1 MRKFALRFL
10 ALVLFGRLK
19 MVYWLDG
26 RDLPLKDILPRRPR
40 YFVSASRDEEL
51 RELVR
56 AVKNLASNVRSAAIK
71 GDYLQWLTS
80 AREYVEW
87 VVWVSRR
94 YALWSYEDKVQDF
107 TTCTQVFA
115 WLDGIQTKWT
125 ARISKE
131 TYDIARQRYNASLPI
146 GTVSPPSSPIRATP
160 KTSERD
166 NDVNDV
172 NAISTAPVTQPP
184 SSAKKAPKGSKR
196 GHRRHSSTPCAT
208 APRLSP
214 DEQKS
219 AAKPRRRSTHPVIQ
233 PSSTEPASLSAE
245 EEPPKETSPTTPR
258 SIEEQPPLDPSSSSL
273 PITLEKKKSL
283 RPPKPVHDNLSR
295 RKSRMVL
302 RMPGY
307 RVVSEMVED
316 NEVLVLKLL
325 GHGNDPTNR
334 TG

>member
-10 ALVLFGRLK
+10 ALVLFGGLK
-19 MVYWLDG
+19 MVYWMDG
-26 RDLPLKDILPRRPR
+26 RDLPLKDTLTRRPR

-71 GDYLQWLTS
+71 GDCLQWLTL

-131 TYDIARQRYNASLPI
+131 TYDIARQRYNATLPI

-160 KTSERD
+160 KTPERD
-166 NDVNDV
+166 NDISDV
-172 NAISTAPVTQPP
+172 NAVVTQPP
-184 SSAKKAPKGSKR
+184 SSAKKALKGSKR

-219 AAKPRRRSTHPVIQ
+219 AAIPRRRSTHPVIQ
-233 PSSTEPASLSAE
+233 PSSTETASLSSEDA
-245 EEPPKETSPTTPR
+245 PPKATSPTTTR
-258 SIEEQPPLDPSSSSL
+258 STE
-273 PITLEKKKSL
+273 
-283 RPPKPVHDNLSR
+283 
-295 RKSRMVL
+295 
-302 RMPGY
+302 
-307 RVVSEMVED
+307 
-316 NEVLVLKLL
+316 
-325 GHGNDPTNR
+325 
-334 TG
+334 